1 MLEPDQSWDAGA
13 SGTHE
18 CAESTNLRLH
28 EVRLLRA
35 ATPFEETLME
45 TLLERCAGL
54 DVHKDTVV
62 ASVRLP
68 GAEGAA

>member
-1 MLEPDQSWDAGA
+1 
-13 SGTHE
+13 
-18 CAESTNLRLH
+18 
-28 EVRLLRA
+28 
-35 ATPFEETLME
+35 ME